1 MEIKE
6 LGEFAFVDRITKP
19 FASTIAQGIGDDAAV
34 IEIGGKSVVL
44 SKDLLLEGIDFDL
57 IYTPLRHLGYRS
69 VVKGISDIA
78 AMNVIPKYIMIA
90 IGISTRFQVEDIE
103 ELYAGIKIAC
113 DEYEVELIGGD
124 TSASLTGLTI
134 SVTAIG
140 EGDKEDIC
148 TRKGAHITDIIC
160 VTGDLGAAYLG
171 TKLLEREKHI
181 LTDIGGVKP
190 KFDGFEYQLERALK
204 PRCRT
209 DLVKHMKSISL
220 RPTSMIDLSDGLAS
234 DLKQLCKASDC
245 SANIYLDKLPIT
257 DTTYDLAK
265 ELGSDATIAAMNG
278 GDDYEMLF
286 TISINDYDKI
296 IGIDGISVIGHIT
309 DKSNTLVL
317 VSPDGAEIEITAPGH
332 KHEEAV

>member
-6 LGEFAFVDRITKP
+6 IGEFAFVDRLTKP
-19 FASTIAQGIGDDAAV
+19 FTSSIAQGIGDDAAV

-57 IYTPLRHLGYRS
+57 TYTPLRHLGYRS

-78 AMNVIPKYIMIA
+78 AMNVLPKYIMIA
-90 IGISTRFQVEDIE
+90 IGISARFKVEDIE
-103 ELYAGIKIAC
+103 ELYDGVKIAC
-113 DEYEVELIGGD
+113 DEYELELIGGD

-134 SVTAIG
+134 SVTAVG
-140 EGDKEDIC
+140 EGEKEDIC
-148 TRKGAHITDIIC
+148 TRKGAKVTDIVC

-171 TKLLEREKHI
+171 TKLLEREKHV
-181 LTDIGGVKP
+181 LRGDSDLKP

-209 DLVKHMKSISL
+209 DLIRHMKSISL
-220 RPTSMIDLSDGLAS
+220 HPTSMIDLSDGLAS
-234 DLKQLCKASDC
+234 DLKQLCKASAC

-257 DTTYDLAK
+257 ETTYDLAK

-286 TISINDYDKI
+286 TVSINDYDKI
-296 IGIDGISVIGHIT
+296 IGINGVSVIGHIT
-309 DKSNTLVL
+309 DKQYDTVL
-317 VSPDGAEIEITAPGH
+317 ISPDGAEIEITAPGH
-332 KHEEAV
+332 NVS

>member
-6 LGEFAFVDRITKP
+6 LGEFAFIDRLTKP
-19 FASTIAQGIGDDAAV
+19 FASTAAQGIGDDAAV

-57 IYTPLRHLGYRS
+57 TYTPLRHLGYRS

-78 AMNVIPKYIMIA
+78 AMNILPKYILVA
-90 IGISTRFQVEDIE
+90 IGVSTRFKVEDIE
-103 ELYAGIKIAC
+103 ELYGGIKIAC

-124 TSASLTGLTI
+124 TSASLTGLTL

-140 EGDKEDIC
+140 EGEKEDIC
-148 TRKGAHITDIIC
+148 TRKGAHVTDLIC

-181 LTDIGGVKP
+181 LADGSDSKP
-190 KFDGFEYQLERALK
+190 KFEGFEYQLERSLK

-209 DLVKHMKSISL
+209 DLVKHLKSISL
-220 RPTSMIDLSDGLAS
+220 QPTSMIDLSDGLAS
-234 DLKQLCKASDC
+234 DLKQICKASDC
-245 SANIYLDKLPIT
+245 SASIYLDKLPIT
-257 DTTYDLAK
+257 ESTYELAK

-286 TISINDYDKI
+286 TVSIGDYDKI
-296 IGIDGISVIGHIT
+296 IGIDGLSVIGHIT
-309 DKSNTLVL
+309 DKQYNTVL
-317 VSPDGAEIEITAPGH
+317 ISPDGAEIEITAPGH
-332 KHEEAV
+332 IM